1 MIRHIDMP
9 DGTKPKLATR
19 ITPVSRRDLLLSA
32 RTGALLMV
40 FAPAALMPRWVA
52 EDASTE
58 RLLTSNTNPTSGDVG
73 DGSTQLSAEETIR
86 RLLGG
91 RKPVD
96 GNIIINITD
105 IAENGNIVPF
115 VVTAESPMTETDFV
129 KSLHIICSGNAQ
141 PLIGSFHFSA
151 LSGQA
156 SVTSRL
162 RLAKSQDLFVLAE
175 HSNGQFVL
183 AQRNVKV
190 TIGGCG
196 GS

>member
-1 MIRHIDMP
+1 MMRHIDMP
-9 DGTKPKLATR
+9 DGIKPKSAPR

-52 EDASTE
+52 EDAPTE
-58 RLLTSNTNPTSGDVG
+58 RLLTSNTNPTIGEVG

-175 HSNGQFVL
+175 HSNGKFVL

>member
-1 MIRHIDMP
+1 MTRHNVMLNGLIP
-9 DGTKPKLATR
+9 REAQNRVPQV
-19 ITPVSRRDLLLSA
+19 TPVSRRDVLLSA
-32 RTGALLMV
+32 RKGALLLV
-40 FAPAALMPRWVA
+40 FAPAALMPRAIA
-52 EDASTE
+52 EDAATG
-58 RLLTSNTNPTSGDVG
+58 RLLTASANANIGG
-73 DGSTQLSAEETIR
+73 NLQLSAEETIR
-86 RLLGG
+86 RLLRGS
-91 RKPVD
+91 KPVD
-96 GNIIINITD
+96 GKISINIAD

-115 VVTAESPMTETDFV
+115 AVTAESPMTEADFV

-141 PLIGSFHFSA
+141 PLIGSFHFTA

-162 RLAKSQDLFVLAE
+162 RLAKTQDLFVLAE